1 MPHLRIRSLSQSQI
15 ESLSLHLCK
24 ELAEVM
30 ETSEDNFT
38 IESQEALQYM
48 TGKQLVAT
56 DPFIEVL
63 WFDRGQKIQD
73 SAAKTITDLVRKI
86 SGFSNITVVFT
97 PLAKTNYYENGKH
110 F

>member
-1 MPHLRIRSLSQSQI
+1 MPHIRIRSLSQSQV
-15 ESLSLHLCK
+15 ESLSLNLCK
-24 ELAEVM
+24 ELSVVM

-38 IESQEALQYM
+38 IESQEALQYVS
-48 TGKQLVAT
+48 GKQLVAT

-63 WFDRGQKIQD
+63 WFDRGQIIQD
-73 SAAKTITDLVRKI
+73 KAAQTITESVRKI
-86 SGFSNITVVFT
+86 SGFSTITVIFT